1 MASNNADVQTD
12 NLGTK
17 KIAEEKLHIRFPSCR
32 LILSVL
38 SFLGFFVVYC
48 LRVNLSV
55 ALVAMVNA
63 TYVKELESS
72 TAGSDGNSTADG
84 GLVEDLCE
92 AASHNETHTDSGDY
106 NWDAK
111 KQGVILAAF
120 FYGYI
125 ITQIPG
131 GMLAQRFG
139 GKFLLLFGVFWTSVL
154 TLLTPVFTYV
164 GDFAAI
170 VTTRI
175 LEGIG
180 EGVTYPAMHVMIS
193 KWSPPLERSK
203 MVTFVYAGA
212 QIGTVVTMPISGL
225 LCEYVNWESVFYVFG
240 AVGVLWS
247 IFWFFFVF
255 DSPATHPRISPQER
269 HYIEASQGSEAQ
281 AKGSLSVPWLQV
293 AKSLPVYAVAVA
305 HFTNNWGYYT
315 LLTCLPQYLKHIL
328 KFDIKSNGFV
338 SGFPYLVLWGI
349 MIVTG
354 FCADYIRKRKYMSTT
369 MVRKVF
375 CAVGFIGPAACL
387 VATGYVDCNAPL
399 AVALIV
405 MSVGLSGISWGGW
418 SVNHLDLAPPYAG
431 TLMGITNAVATIPGF
446 VGPSVVGALTYKNQ
460 TRQAWRGVFYI
471 SAAVYIFGTIF
482 YFIFGSGERQKW
494 AADPTAKV
502 EAMKDGEVED
512 NLLPD
517 GTNEIKKSDT
527 KMVML
532 ENGSMQD
539 VSSALNNSA

>member
-1 MASNNADVQTD
+1 MATNKADVGGD
-12 NLGTK
+12 KSSTK
-17 KIAEEKLHIRFPSCR
+17 KTVEEPHIRFPSCR
-32 LILSVL
+32 LILSIL
-38 SFLGFFVVYC
+38 SFFGFFVVYC

-63 TYVKELESS
+63 TYIKELESS
-72 TAGSDGNSTADG
+72 VADGNSTEDA
-84 GLVEDLCE
+84 GLVEELCE
-92 AASHNETHTDSGDY
+92 AASYNETQKDDSGDY

-111 KQGVILAAF
+111 KQGIILAAF

-125 ITQIPG
+125 VTQIPG

-154 TLLTPVFTYV
+154 TLLTPVVTYA

-170 VTTRI
+170 VVTRI
-175 LEGIG
+175 LEGLG
-180 EGVTYPAMHVMIS
+180 EGVTYPAMHVMVS

-212 QIGTVVTMPISGL
+212 QMGTVITMPISGV

-240 AVGVLWS
+240 ALGVLWS
-247 IFWFFFVF
+247 ILWFFLIF
-255 DSPATHPRISPQER
+255 DSPARHPRISPQER
-269 HYIEASQGSEAQ
+269 NYIETSQGSQ
-281 AKGSLSVPWLQV
+281 TKGSLSVPWLEI
-293 AKSLPVYAVAVA
+293 AKSPPVYAVAVA

-328 KFDIKSNGFV
+328 KFDIKSNGVV
-338 SGFPYLVLWGI
+338 SGIPYLVLWGI
-349 MIVTG
+349 MILTG
-354 FCADYIRKRKYMSTT
+354 LTADYIRKRRFMSTT

-375 CAVGFIGPAACL
+375 NAAGFIGPAACL

-431 TLMGITNAVATIPGF
+431 TLMGITNAIATIPGF
-446 VGPSVVGALTYKNQ
+446 VGPSVVGAITYKNQ
-460 TRQAWRGVFYI
+460 TRQAWRTVFYI
-471 SAAVYIFGTIF
+471 SAGVYIFGTIF

-494 AADPTAKV
+494 ATDPTAKV
-502 EAMKDGEVED
+502 DSTKDEEVED

-517 GTNEIKKSDT
+517 GAHEIKKTDT

-532 ENGSMQD
+532 ENGSMED
-539 VSSALNNSA
+539 VNGAPSNSA

>member
-1 MASNNADVQTD
+1 MASNNAGVDGG

-17 KIAEEKLHIRFPSCR
+17 KTAETPHIRFPSCR
-32 LILSVL
+32 LILTVL

-63 TYVKELESS
+63 TYIKELEASDS
-72 TAGSDGNSTADG
+72 VSDGNSTEDR
-84 GLVEDLCE
+84 GLVEELCE
-92 AASHNETHTDSGDY
+92 AASYNVTHTDSGDY

-139 GKFLLLFGVFWTSVL
+139 GKFLLLFGIFWTSVL
-154 TLLTPVFTYV
+154 TLLTPVITYA

-170 VTTRI
+170 VATRI

-212 QIGTVVTMPISGL
+212 QIGTVITMPISGL

-240 AVGVLWS
+240 AIGVLWS
-247 IFWFFFVF
+247 VFWFFFVF
-255 DSPATHPRISPQER
+255 DSPAKHPRISPQER
-269 HYIEASQGSEAQ
+269 SYIEASQGTQ
-281 AKGSLSVPWLQV
+281 TKGSLSVPWLQI
-293 AKSLPVYAVAVA
+293 AKSPPVYAVAVA

-338 SGFPYLVLWGI
+338 SGIPYLVLWGI
-349 MIVTG
+349 MILTG
-354 FCADYIRKRKYMSTT
+354 FSADYIRKRQFMSTT

-375 CAVGFIGPAACL
+375 NAVGFIGPAACL

-431 TLMGITNAVATIPGF
+431 TLMGITNAIATIPGF

-494 AADPTAKV
+494 ASDPMEAKV
-502 EAMKDGEVED
+502 EALKDVED

-517 GTNEIKKSDT
+517 GANEIKKSDT